1 MSQVAHTKLKM
12 PLNGRSFNQDSNDN
26 PKTSY
31 IKELVDPEHQLFHH
45 RIQSCS
51 YNLDRHHLSRVL
63 IDNMIHH
70 NGIGISANQIG
81 IWERAFAMV
90 RDLENNEVMVC
101 FNPRIIKSYSEEVE
115 MEEGCLSYPE
125 LFLKVKRP
133 DKIVVKYEDEDKKTH
148 KLKLQGLASRVFQHE
163 YDHMEG
169 IDFTQRT

>member
-1 MSQVAHTKLKM
+1 MAKISIRILMITPRATFV
-12 PLNGRSFNQDSNDN
+12 
-26 PKTSY
+26 
-31 IKELVDPEHQLFHH
+31 KELVEPEHQLFHH

-101 FNPRIIKSYSEEVE
+101 FNPRIVKSYAEEVE

-125 LFLKVKRP
+125 LFLKIKRP

-148 KLKLQGLASRVFQHE
+148 KIKLQGVASRVFQHE

>member
-1 MSQVAHTKLKM
+1 MITPRAT
-12 PLNGRSFNQDSNDN
+12 F
-26 PKTSY
+26 
-31 IKELVDPEHQLFHH
+31 IKELVEPEHQLFHH

-90 RDLENNEVMVC
+90 RDLEHQEVMVC

-125 LFLKVKRP
+125 LFLKIKRP

-148 KLKLQGLASRVFQHE
+148 KIKLQGLSSRVFQHE

>member
-1 MSQVAHTKLKM
+1 MSTPRAT
-12 PLNGRSFNQDSNDN
+12 F
-26 PKTSY
+26 
-31 IKELVDPEHQLFHH
+31 IKELVEPEHQLFHH

-51 YNLDRHHLSRVL
+51 YNLDRYHLSRILV
-63 IDNMIHH
+63 DNMIHH
-70 NGIGISANQIG
+70 NGICISSNQIG

-101 FNPRIIKSYSEEVE
+101 FNPRIVKSYSEEVE

-125 LFLKVKRP
+125 LFLKIKRP
-133 DKIVVKYEDEDKKTH
+133 DKIIVKYEDEDKKTH
-148 KLKLQGLASRVFQHE
+148 KMKLQGLASRVFQHE

>member
-1 MSQVAHTKLKM
+1 MITPRAT
-12 PLNGRSFNQDSNDN
+12 F
-26 PKTSY
+26 
-31 IKELVDPEHQLFHH
+31 IKELVEPEHQLFHH
-45 RIQSCS
+45 QIQSCS

-101 FNPRIIKSYSEEVE
+101 FNPRIVKSYSEEVE

-125 LFLKVKRP
+125 LFLKIKRP
-133 DKIVVKYEDEDKKTH
+133 DKIIVKYEDENKKTH
-148 KLKLQGLASRVFQHE
+148 KMKLQGLASRVFQHE

>member
-1 MSQVAHTKLKM
+1 MITPRAT
-12 PLNGRSFNQDSNDN
+12 F
-26 PKTSY
+26 
-31 IKELVDPEHQLFHH
+31 IKELVEPEHQLFHH

-101 FNPRIIKSYSEEVE
+101 FNPRIVKSYSEEVE

-125 LFLKVKRP
+125 LFLKIKRP
-133 DKIVVKYEDEDKKTH
+133 DKIIVKYEDEDKKLH
-148 KLKLQGLASRVFQHE
+148 KIKLEGLASRVFQHE

>member
-1 MSQVAHTKLKM
+1 MIT
-12 PLNGRSFNQDSNDN
+12 
-26 PKTSY
+26 PKINY
-31 IKELVDPEHQLFHH
+31 IKELVEPEHQLFHH
-45 RIQSCS
+45 QIQSCS

-101 FNPRIIKSYSEEVE
+101 FNPRIVKSYSEEVE

-125 LFLKVKRP
+125 LFLKIKRP
-133 DKIVVKYEDEDKKTH
+133 DRIVVKYEDEDKKVH
-148 KLKLQGLASRVFQHE
+148 KMKLQGLASRVFQHE

>member
-1 MSQVAHTKLKM
+1 MITPRAT
-12 PLNGRSFNQDSNDN
+12 F
-26 PKTSY
+26 
-31 IKELVDPEHQLFHH
+31 IKELVEPEHQLFHH

-90 RDLENNEVMVC
+90 RDLEHSEVMVC
-101 FNPRIIKSYSEEVE
+101 FNPRIVKSYSEEVE
-115 MEEGCLSYPE
+115 MEEGCLSYPD
-125 LFLKVKRP
+125 LFLKIKRP
-133 DKIVVKYEDEDKKTH
+133 DKIIVKYEDENKKTH
-148 KLKLQGLASRVFQHE
+148 KMKLEGLASRVFQHE

>member
-1 MSQVAHTKLKM
+1 MIT
-12 PLNGRSFNQDSNDN
+12 

-31 IKELVDPEHQLFHH
+31 IKELVEPEHQLFHH

-63 IDNMIHH
+63 IDNMIYH

-90 RDLENNEVMVC
+90 RDIDNNEIIVC

-133 DKIVVKYEDEDKKTH
+133 DKIVVKYEDEDKNTH
-148 KLKLQGLASRVFQHE
+148 KLKLSGLTSRVFQHE

>member
-1 MSQVAHTKLKM
+1 MAKVSIRILMITPRAT
-12 PLNGRSFNQDSNDN
+12 F
-26 PKTSY
+26 
-31 IKELVDPEHQLFHH
+31 IKELVEPEHQLFHH

-51 YNLDRHHLSRVL
+51 YNLDRHHLSKVL

-101 FNPRIIKSYSEEVE
+101 FNPRIVKSYSEEVE

-125 LFLKVKRP
+125 LFLKIKRP

>member
-1 MSQVAHTKLKM
+1 MITPRAT
-12 PLNGRSFNQDSNDN
+12 F
-26 PKTSY
+26 
-31 IKELVDPEHQLFHH
+31 IKELVEPEHQLFHH

-70 NGIGISANQIG
+70 EGIGISANQIG

-125 LFLKVKRP
+125 LFLKIKRP

-148 KLKLQGLASRVFQHE
+148 KIKLEGLASRVFQHE

-169 IDFTQRT
+169 IDFTQRVK

>member
-1 MSQVAHTKLKM
+1 MEMLSTM
-12 PLNGRSFNQDSNDN
+12 ITPR
-26 PKTSY
+26 TTY
-31 IKELVDPEHQLFHH
+31 IKELVEPEHQLFHH
-45 RIQSCS
+45 RINSCS

-125 LFLKVKRP
+125 LFLKIKRP
-133 DKIVVKYEDEDKKTH
+133 DKIIVKYEDEDKKTH
-148 KLKLQGLASRVFQHE
+148 KIKLQGLASRVFQHE

>member
-1 MSQVAHTKLKM
+1 MI
-12 PLNGRSFNQDSNDN
+12 R
-26 PKTSY
+26 
-31 IKELVDPEHQLFHH
+31 ELVKPEHQLFHH

-63 IDNMIHH
+63 IDNMIYHE
-70 NGIGISANQIG
+70 GIGISANQIG

-101 FNPRIIKSYSEEVE
+101 FNPRIVKSYSEEVE

-125 LFLKVKRP
+125 LFLKIKRP

-169 IDFTQRT
+169 IDFTQST

>member
-1 MSQVAHTKLKM
+1 MITPRAT
-12 PLNGRSFNQDSNDN
+12 F
-26 PKTSY
+26 
-31 IKELVDPEHQLFHH
+31 IKDLVEPEHQLFHH
-45 RIQSCS
+45 RINSCS

-63 IDNMIHH
+63 VDNMIHH
-70 NGIGISANQIG
+70 QGIGISANQIG

-90 RDLENNEVMVC
+90 RDIENNEVMVC
-101 FNPRIIKSYSEEVE
+101 FNPRIMKSYSEEVE

-125 LFLKVKRP
+125 LFLKIKRP
-133 DKIVVKYEDEDKKTH
+133 DKIIVKYEDEDKKTH

>member
-1 MSQVAHTKLKM
+1 MITPRAT
-12 PLNGRSFNQDSNDN
+12 F
-26 PKTSY
+26 
-31 IKELVDPEHQLFHH
+31 IKELVEPEHQLFHH
-45 RIQSCS
+45 RINSCS

-70 NGIGISANQIG
+70 EGIGISANQIG

-125 LFLKVKRP
+125 LFLKIKRP

-148 KLKLQGLASRVFQHE
+148 KIKLQGLASRVFQHE

>member
-1 MSQVAHTKLKM
+1 MITPRAT
-12 PLNGRSFNQDSNDN
+12 F
-26 PKTSY
+26 

-63 IDNMIHH
+63 VDNMIHH
-70 NGIGISANQIG
+70 NGVGISANQIG

-90 RDLENNEVMVC
+90 RDIENNEVIVC
-101 FNPRIIKSYSEEVE
+101 FNPRIVKSYSEEVE

-125 LFLKVKRP
+125 LFLKIKRP
-133 DKIVVKYEDEDKKTH
+133 DKIVVKYEDENKKTH
-148 KLKLQGLASRVFQHE
+148 KMKLEGLASRVFQHE

>member
-1 MSQVAHTKLKM
+1 MITPRAT
-12 PLNGRSFNQDSNDN
+12 F
-26 PKTSY
+26 
-31 IKELVDPEHQLFHH
+31 IKELVEPEHQLFHH
-45 RIQSCS
+45 RINSCS

-63 IDNMIHH
+63 VDNMIHH
-70 NGIGISANQIG
+70 QGIGISANQIG

-125 LFLKVKRP
+125 LFLKIKRP

-148 KLKLQGLASRVFQHE
+148 KMKLQGLASRVFQHE

>member
-1 MSQVAHTKLKM
+1 MITPRAT
-12 PLNGRSFNQDSNDN
+12 F
-26 PKTSY
+26 

-63 IDNMIHH
+63 VDNMIHH

-90 RDLENNEVMVC
+90 RNIENNEVIVC
-101 FNPRIIKSYSEEVE
+101 FNPRIVKSYSEEVE

-125 LFLKVKRP
+125 LFLKIKRP

>member
-1 MSQVAHTKLKM
+1 MITPRAT
-12 PLNGRSFNQDSNDN
+12 F
-26 PKTSY
+26 

-45 RIQSCS
+45 RIQACS

-125 LFLKVKRP
+125 LFLKIKRP

-148 KLKLQGLASRVFQHE
+148 KMKLQGLASRVFQHE

>member
-1 MSQVAHTKLKM
+1 MITPRAT
-12 PLNGRSFNQDSNDN
+12 F
-26 PKTSY
+26 

-45 RIQSCS
+45 RINSCS

-70 NGIGISANQIG
+70 NGVGISANQIG

-90 RDLENNEVMVC
+90 RDIENNEVIVC
-101 FNPRIIKSYSEEVE
+101 FNPRIVKSYSEEVE

-125 LFLKVKRP
+125 LFLKIKRP

>member
-1 MSQVAHTKLKM
+1 MEMFPTM
-12 PLNGRSFNQDSNDN
+12 ITPRITF
-26 PKTSY
+26 
-31 IKELVDPEHQLFHH
+31 IKDLVEPEHQLFHH
-45 RIQSCS
+45 RINSCS
-51 YNLDRHHLSRVL
+51 YNLDRHHLSRIL

-90 RDLENNEVMVC
+90 RDLENNEIIVC
-101 FNPRIIKSYSEEVE
+101 FNPRIVKSYTEEVE

-125 LFLKVKRP
+125 LFLKIKRP

-148 KLKLQGLASRVFQHE
+148 KIKLQGLASRVFQHE

>member
-1 MSQVAHTKLKM
+1 MEKFPTM
-12 PLNGRSFNQDSNDN
+12 ITPRITF
-26 PKTSY
+26 
-31 IKELVDPEHQLFHH
+31 IKDLVEPEHQLFHH
-45 RIQSCS
+45 RINSCS

-101 FNPRIIKSYSEEVE
+101 FNPRIVKSYSEEVE

-125 LFLKVKRP
+125 LFLKIKRP
-133 DKIVVKYEDEDKKTH
+133 DKIIVKYEDEDKKTH

>member
-1 MSQVAHTKLKM
+1 MITPRAT
-12 PLNGRSFNQDSNDN
+12 F
-26 PKTSY
+26 
-31 IKELVDPEHQLFHH
+31 IKELVEPEHQLFHH
-45 RIQSCS
+45 QIQSCS

-101 FNPRIIKSYSEEVE
+101 FNPRIVKSYSEEVE

-125 LFLKVKRP
+125 LFLKIKRP
-133 DKIVVKYEDEDKKTH
+133 DKIIVKYEDEDKKTH
-148 KLKLQGLASRVFQHE
+148 KMKLQGLASRVFQHE